1 LIPAYLRGDLS
12 PADIAKVEAAAA
24 VDPSVKADLIFQR
37 KLRETLQ
44 SEQETAAS
52 DELAWARLS
61 RRLDVLED
69 VDEPQAADLPLIAN
83 DVGNDVSGSN
93 SRFWMGATAKYTLVT
108 ETKPVSQTTVTPGA
122 NVKLDEL
129 GLYLK
134 GVNGQIVSGPTALGL
149 FNLQFESQSD
159 CEAAL
164 PLLRDMMETVSHCS

>member
-1 LIPAYLRGDLS
+1 LRGDLS

-61 RRLDVLED
+61 RRLDILED

-83 DVGNDVSGSN
+83 DVGKNTHSL
-93 SRFWMGATAKYTLVT
+93 RR
-108 ETKPVSQTTVTPGA
+108 Q
-122 NVKLDEL
+122 
-129 GLYLK
+129 
-134 GVNGQIVSGPTALGL
+134 
-149 FNLQFESQSD
+149 SQS
-159 CEAAL
+159 
-164 PLLRDMMETVSHCS
+164 RKRR